1 MAEIPSYEELH
12 PKPEK
17 PLEADIQMI
26 FDHAHDLL
34 MQAAKLS
41 CERGLSRE
49 FNWEFN
55 TRIRYG
61 SQIDAQTIS
70 MFPNL

>member
-1 MAEIPSYEELH
+1 MTEIPRYEELH

-17 PLEADIQMI
+17 PLETDIQMI

-41 CERGLSRE
+41 RERGQSRE

-61 SQIDAQTIS
+61 SQIDAEAVA
-70 MFPNL
+70 MRF

>member
-1 MAEIPSYEELH
+1 MAEIPSYDQIH

-17 PLEADIQMI
+17 ALDTDLQTM
-26 FDHAHDLL
+26 FDQAYGLL
-34 MQAAKLS
+34 IQAAKLS
-41 CERGLSRE
+41 HERGQSRE

-61 SQIDAQTIS
+61 SQIDAEAVA
-70 MFPNL
+70 MRF